1 MTHRPYPSV
10 DRARSQLDR
19 HVHTVEVPEW
29 REKVAADA
37 RRALAVAA
45 EVMEP
50 MTRVGR
56 FTDREWESAVGGPC
70 WQEGLKTG

>member
-1 MTHRPYPSV
+1 MTHRPYPNA
-10 DRARSQLDR
+10 DRALAQLNR

-29 REKVAADA
+29 RVKMAADA
-37 RRALAVAA
+37 RRALAAAA

-56 FTDREWESAVGGPC
+56 FTDREWDRAAESPF
-70 WQEGLKTG
+70 WKEGLKVG